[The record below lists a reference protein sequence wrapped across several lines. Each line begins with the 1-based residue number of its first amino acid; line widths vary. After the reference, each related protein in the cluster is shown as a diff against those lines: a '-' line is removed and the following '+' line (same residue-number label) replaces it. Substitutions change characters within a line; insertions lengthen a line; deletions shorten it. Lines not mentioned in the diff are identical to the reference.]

1 MSTRPAASTITAT
14 ATCTT
19 SAMVNTLDFSR
30 FMMDLWNGSQLVCL
44 SRIGLRP
51 LTRSCCGS
59 CANFSAQKGEAHVT
73 YQCIG
78 GRDGADHA
86 GAGIVAVLVRLQRLY
101 RGLAVEPADQ
111 TLANVSVRLWRDL
124 ADLFAAPGRPLRPL
138 PHVRAA
144 HSVGAGNTA
153 DVTQHLHLHAQQDE
167 IRKTE

>member
-1 MSTRPAASTITAT
+1 MSTRHAASTITAT

-19 SAMVNTLDFSR
+19 SAMGNTLDFSR
-30 FMMDLWNGSQLVCL
+30 FMMELWNGSQLVCL

-111 TLANVSVRLWRDL
+111 TLAQESVRLRRDL
-124 ADLFAAPGRPLRPL
+124 ADHFAAPDHTKHKKPQ
-138 PHVRAA
+138 VRAA
-144 HSVGAGNTA
+144 HCVG
-153 DVTQHLHLHAQQDE
+153 
-167 IRKTE
+167 